1 MDQKSIHQK
10 LAGSFGEGKI
20 KAFVVPGEKEAGDS
34 YSLIEPPAIREVAHF
49 LKHDPDLHFE
59 YLQLVSGVDWTDKF
73 TVVYHLYSYRNRH
86 KVILHCDISHDDPV
100 IESVAEVWKAA
111 DWHERETYDL
121 LGIRFTG
128 HPDLRRIL
136 LPDDWEGH
144 PLRKDYKQPDEYHG
158 ISNQ

>member
-10 LAGSFGEGKI
+10 LVGNFGEGKI

-34 YSLIEPPAIREVAHF
+34 YTLVEPSAIRQVAEF

-59 YLQLVSGVDWTDKF
+59 YLQIISGVDWTDKF
-73 TVVYHLYSYRNRH
+73 TVVYHLYSYQHRH
-86 KVILHCDISHDDPV
+86 KAILHCDISHDDPV
-100 IESVAEVWKAA
+100 IDSVAEVWRAA

-121 LGIRFTG
+121 LGIHFAG

-158 ISNQ
+158 ISNW